1 MLLLPGLI
9 VVVTDFPGENLLIFS
24 VLFLGAFSTMVVVIS
39 LLPGCRQSLICD

>member
-24 VLFLGAFSTMVVVIS
+24 VLFQPWL
-39 LLPGCRQSLICD
+39 